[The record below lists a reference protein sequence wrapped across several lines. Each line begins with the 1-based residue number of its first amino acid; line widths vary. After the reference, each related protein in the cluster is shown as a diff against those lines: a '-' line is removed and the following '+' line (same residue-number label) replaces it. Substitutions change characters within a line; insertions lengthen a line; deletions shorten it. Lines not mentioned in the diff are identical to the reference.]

1 MGHAVPV
8 PDVFDAPDVLL
19 HEHRTTFSTRH
30 RYEIVLPDG
39 TPAAAVEETRA
50 AGGALFGNTVSSRY
64 FVQDAGGVL
73 LTIDRPGAVG
83 RSEFFATW
91 ADGRPLGRVRQENSW
106 AAPRFEFALADGR
119 NGRMTGGGWGGRD
132 WDIALHTDPRA
143 SSLRKAG
150 DEPRRIAAVH
160 RERRSFDRV
169 LVDADAFALSTD
181 PTLDRDLRALL
192 IVGVV
197 ALDVVRDVRK
207 NSGD

>member
-1 MGHAVPV
+1 MT
-8 PDVFDAPDVLL
+8 DVFDAPDVLL
-19 HEHRTTFSTRH
+19 YEHRGTFSVRH

-39 TPAAAVEETRA
+39 TPAAAVEETLG
-50 AGGALFGNTVSSRY
+50 AGGAFFGRVVSSRY
-64 FVQDAGGVL
+64 LVQDASGVL
-73 LTIDRPGAVG
+73 LAIERPGSFG
-83 RSEFFATW
+83 KSEFFATW

-119 NGRMTGGGWGGRD
+119 HGRMTGGGWGSRD
-132 WDIALHTDPRA
+132 WDVALHGDPRPA
-143 SSLRKAG
+143 SSWKPG

-181 PTLDRDLRALL
+181 PTLDRDLRAVLL
-192 IVGVV
+192 VGVV
-197 ALDVVRDVRK
+197 ALDAVRDARK